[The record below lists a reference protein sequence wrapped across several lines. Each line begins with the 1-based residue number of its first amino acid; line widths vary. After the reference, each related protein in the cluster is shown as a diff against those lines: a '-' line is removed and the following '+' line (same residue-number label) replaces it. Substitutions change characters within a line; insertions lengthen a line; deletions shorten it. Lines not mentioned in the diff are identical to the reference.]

1 MANQGGPGQPGNP
14 FGAPP
19 GRPRTPEEEEA
30 ARVAQ
35 AGYAP
40 PPAPVA
46 YGAPPAPPGGHGAP
60 PPYPAQGQ
68 YGQGPPQGQHPPQ
81 GQYGQ
86 APPQGQYP
94 QQGAPPGYAPPQGYA
109 SPGGQ
114 GYGYPP
120 PQQPLAASHDPL
132 GLGAPQNP
140 WFPGALISFFF
151 PGLGLLVVP
160 GQEAKILGIKVFAA
174 YIVASIVLIFLVIGV
189 AFAGVPL
196 GFLYSVFHIG
206 ARVGGAL
213 HTHDV
218 IVKAYPNLGAPIAFK
233 K

>member
-1 MANQGGPGQPGNP
+1 MTGVAGAFAQESQPRPWRKVIEAAPQTQQAEQQDSQALPEPGGYPSSFPSGNP
-14 FGAPP
+14 EQASPRQ
-19 GRPRTPEEEEA
+19 RPDS
-30 ARVAQ
+30 
-35 AGYAP
+35 
-40 PPAPVA
+40 
-46 YGAPPAPPGGHGAP
+46 
-60 PPYPAQGQ
+60 GQ
-68 YGQGPPQGQHPPQ
+68 QRYQYPPQ

-86 APPQGQYP
+86 APGAYP

-109 SPGGQ
+109 PPGAQ

-160 GQEAKILGIKVFAA
+160 GQEAKILGVKVFAA
-174 YIVASIVLIFLVIGV
+174 FFVASILVYAGL
-189 AFAGVPL
+189 AALTLAGVYL
-196 GFLYSVFHIG
+196 GFVGSIFQLVAH
-206 ARVGGAL
+206 VGGAL